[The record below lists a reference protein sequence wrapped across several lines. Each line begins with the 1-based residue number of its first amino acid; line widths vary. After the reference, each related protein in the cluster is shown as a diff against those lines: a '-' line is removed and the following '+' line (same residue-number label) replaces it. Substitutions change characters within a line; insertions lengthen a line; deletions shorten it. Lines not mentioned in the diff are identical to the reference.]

1 MTQPTVSKPAG
12 GGWLVIQLA
21 LNLIRIHI
29 QHKTDKQFNKKMHGQ
44 MADEVVFNQDNSEHK
59 AAEFTWYSPID
70 GQPLVC
76 AIGLS
81 IMTLVLHP
89 MESKQ
94 SPWKAAGRHCLK
106 KHAGIAG

>member
-1 MTQPTVSKPAG
+1 
-12 GGWLVIQLA
+12 
-21 LNLIRIHI
+21 
-29 QHKTDKQFNKKMHGQ
+29 

-106 KHAGIAG
+106 KHAGIAGWGLHYSAVTQSAGMVRRLLKQSSYSKWLLQTLWIYR